1 MIVNLIYN
9 DEVIKMSFARDVPQI
24 YSDVV
29 CDGVRYKVER
39 ITYDYDT
46 YDINVELLRCRADE
60 TLADCQ

>member
-1 MIVNLIYN
+1 MIVNLVYN

-46 YDINVELLRCRADE
+46 YDVNVELLRSKTAEPLEDR
-60 TLADCQ
+60 Q